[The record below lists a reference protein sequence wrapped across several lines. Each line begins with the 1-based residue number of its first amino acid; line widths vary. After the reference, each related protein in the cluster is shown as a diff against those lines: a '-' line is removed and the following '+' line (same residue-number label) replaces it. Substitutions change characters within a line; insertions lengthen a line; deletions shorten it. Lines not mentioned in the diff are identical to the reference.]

1 MHLEQFNQCGTKHP
15 GERLQ
20 YFSSGRHS
28 NSEAQNLSTDL
39 GKIPTVILVLGSP
52 NEDVI
57 RISARY
63 PLLAL
68 FLSITCINK
77 RAQVNKMRS
86 RSSDTIIDLG
96 PYGTIDQRAS
106 SSKDPHRLQ
115 ADKDAPY
122 LSHRLAR
129 WGILGAYVLGGG
141 GAGVIIWS
149 TIDLAM
155 HGVVTW
161 ACWTSFYPVIW
172 LALAVVNYFGG
183 VVSIR
188 YSLRLP
194 TRVTTSPNDADET
207 GSTELV
213 PITSIEYPRGRVL
226 STGSMER
233 TESHLEGNQHPLP
246 NPQTR
251 SDDEQEQPKHSS
263 RSPGLHCLYWI

>member
-1 MHLEQFNQCGTKHP
+1 M
-15 GERLQ
+15 
-20 YFSSGRHS
+20 
-28 NSEAQNLSTDL
+28 
-39 GKIPTVILVLGSP
+39 LGSP
-52 NEDVI
+52 NEDII

-77 RAQVNKMRS
+77 RTQVNKMRS
-86 RSSDTIIDLG
+86 RSSATVIDLG
-96 PYGTIDQRAS
+96 PYGTIDERAS

-161 ACWTSFYPVIW
+161 ACWTSFYPIIW
-172 LALAVVNYFGG
+172 LALAIVNYLGG
-183 VVSIR
+183 VISIR
-188 YSLRLP
+188 HSLKLS
-194 TRVTTSPNDADET
+194 TRVTNSPNDADET
-207 GSTELV
+207 GSRSWF
-213 PITSIEYPRGRVL
+213 P
-226 STGSMER
+226 STACNIQEAMLR
-233 TESHLEGNQHPLP
+233 PQDPLEG
-246 NPQTR
+246 R
-251 SDDEQEQPKHSS
+251 SPAWRAISTHCQILRPSPMTPKQEQPNHFSQ
-263 RSPGLHCLYWI
+263 SPGLHCLYWI

>member
-77 RAQVNKMRS
+77 RAQVNKMSS

-106 SSKDPHRLQ
+106 SSKDLQ
-115 ADKDAPY
+115 KDEDVLY
-122 LSHRLAR
+122 LSHQLAH
-129 WGILGAYVLGGG
+129 WGILGAHVLACG

-207 GSTELV
+207 GSRSWF
-213 PITSIEYPRGRVL
+213 P
-226 STGSMER
+226 STACNIQEAMLR
-233 TESHLEGNQHPLP
+233 PQDPLEG
-246 NPQTR
+246 R
-251 SDDEQEQPKHSS
+251 SPAWRAISTHCQILRPSPMTPKQEQPNHFSQ
-263 RSPGLHCLYWI
+263 SPGLHCLYWI